1 MVKCLPNVSV
11 QIFAQCGCSNV
22 HVMWMFKCSPNV
34 GVQMFTQ
41 CSGDCGHQL
50 ARELIPTW
58 LSGQPSP
65 RLPHINTVNM
75 NIIIF
80 NSGSKKFLC
89 LEILLWY
96 RPWQVSSQEVSEW
109 WASLAKPVACQG
121 FPFPIFLYH
130 TLSCVSL
137 RIIQRENQ
145 FKFSSS
151 PTGWPRESLKAR
163 LLEVGGWPGIYRANP
178 GLSLPPSQDET
189 PQHCHRDTKSF

>member
-1 MVKCLPNVSV
+1 M
-11 QIFAQCGCSNV
+11 FAQCGCSNV
-22 HVMWMFKCSPNV
+22 HAMQWWLWPSTRTWAYSDLTEWPAFPAPPTYKHSKQEYNHSWSFSIVVPRSSCAWKFYFN
-34 GVQMFTQ
+34 FTHGKQ
-41 CSGDCGHQL
+41 NH
-50 ARELIPTW
+50 R
-58 LSGQPSP
+58 
-65 RLPHINTVNM
+65 
-75 NIIIF
+75 
-80 NSGSKKFLC
+80 
-89 LEILLWY
+89 
-96 RPWQVSSQEVSEW
+96 VSSQEVSEW

-189 PQHCHRDTKSF
+189 PQHCHRGTKSF